1 MLGDIQVPDLES
13 PRHKCALRQLGVVPE
28 QLQPLDTKALER
40 EGLSADA
47 IELRVSLHEK
57 KRKAILQNLKAA
69 AKGVTPRD
77 LESYRSVETSSKRLN
92 MSKSSSSK
100 SPGKAFITGMDD
112 PSVAEMMAKESN
124 RLHKLQESM
133 KNELAQTLIKEIEAK
148 ELMAERAK
156 RDAIIKQ
163 KHQEEALRLKKAGE
177 ERQVVA
183 AKKQQKRED
192 IAAKAAAEMKALAE
206 ENAKKAAEKME
217 KIEAQKQKNA
227 EARALAQQEKDA
239 KITMRKADRAEKE
252 DQAFQA
258 LLNEL
263 EVKAQ
268 RDEAIEKRRKEIREH
283 LQQRAE
289 ERQREFEQCRH
300 RVDEQRN
307 KDEQKRQAF
316 YAEHSERMD
325 KAMDVLD
332 SLDKARLKEV
342 ADRNKVRTQRFEK
355 SLARTM
361 SESAL
366 EKKRLDEKFFDK
378 FGKSFKEEQRQR
390 QEEFAKSLRERRNAS
405 EELVQSNRGML
416 HRAAVF
422 YEDQKRVGIN
432 NKTEK
437 VNNIKSSRRDIQ
449 TQRVN
454 ALQKCWIEKN
464 HMDLIFDRVKYVNN
478 PQTLYK
484 IASSVGV
491 DVHTIQ
497 ARGEVLS
504 DGQLPGHGHGDDD

>member
-1 MLGDIQVPDLES
+1 MFGDLQVPDLES
-13 PRHKCALRQLGVVPE
+13 PRHKCALRQLGIVPE
-28 QLQPLDTKALER
+28 QLQPLDTKLLER
-40 EGLSADA
+40 EGLSAEA
-47 IELRVSLHEK
+47 IELRVGLHEK
-57 KRKAILQNLKAA
+57 KRRTMVQQLNMA
-69 AKGVTPRD
+69 AKTITPRD
-77 LESYRSVETSSKRLN
+77 LESYRSVESSRRHK
-92 MSKSSSSK
+92 MSTSSSSK

-133 KNELAQTLIKEIEAK
+133 KNDLAQTLIKEIEAK

-163 KHQEEALRLKKAGE
+163 KHQEEAHRLQKLGE
-177 ERQVVA
+177 ERAAVA

-206 ENAKKAAEKME
+206 ENAQKAKEKMA
-217 KIEAQKQKNA
+217 KIDAQKQKNA
-227 EARALAQQEKDA
+227 EARSQAMQEKEA
-239 KITMRKADRAEKE
+239 KITIRKADRLEKE

-258 LLNEL
+258 LLHEL

-268 RDEAIEKRRKEIREH
+268 RDDAIEKRRAEIRED
-283 LQQRAE
+283 LRKRAE
-289 ERQREFEQCRH
+289 ERQKEFENCRH
-300 RVDEQRN
+300 RVEDKRS
-307 KDEQKRQAF
+307 KDEQQRQAF

-325 KAMDVLD
+325 KAVEVLD
-332 SLDKARLKEV
+332 SLDKARFKEV
-342 ADRNKVRTQRFEK
+342 ADRNRIRGQRFEK

-361 SESAL
+361 SETAAT
-366 EKKRLDEKFFDK
+366 KKRLDEKFFDK

-390 QEEFAKSLRERRNAS
+390 QEEFSKTLRERRNAS
-405 EELVQSNRGML
+405 EDLVQENRAML
-416 HRAAVF
+416 QRAAIY
-422 YEDQKRVGIN
+422 YEDQKRAGIN
-432 NKTEK
+432 SKTEK
-437 VNNIKSSRRDIQ
+437 VQNIKSSRRDIQ
-449 TQRVN
+449 EQRVQ

-497 ARGEVLS
+497 ARGDVLS
-504 DGQLPGHGHGDDD
+504 DGQLPGPGHGDDD